1 MKVETVKMQ
10 LKSLHLSAAAGE
22 VDEVLARHGTAAELS
37 WLAELLERELDARR
51 ERAIMRRIENAEFPE
66 IKTLE
71 GFDWGFNR
79 RLDQAAIEEL
89 SDLEFIKRRGI
100 ALFLGQTGTGKTH
113 LALGLGL
120 KAAKEGLRV
129 YCASVKKLIAE
140 IELAR
145 ARGNLATLFRRI
157 LSAQLWIIDDW
168 GVVSMSREVSEEVFD
183 LLDRRKLNS
192 AMILTSNRDI
202 NEWGEVFA
210 DPVLANA
217 AIDRM
222 FEAAKIVAF
231 RGPSYRLKDRIVLPD
246 LSIGLEAQKQRT
258 PMPEDRRSRETAES
272 RSKLQRRKQ
281 EKC

>member
-1 MKVETVKMQ
+1 MNIETVKTQ
-10 LKSLHLSAAAGE
+10 LKLLHLSAAARE
-22 VDEVLARHGTAAELS
+22 VEEVLASHGSAVDLG
-37 WLAELLERELDARR
+37 WVAELLERELDARK
-51 ERAIMRRIENAEFPE
+51 ERAVTRRIENAEFPE
-66 IKTLE
+66 IKTIE

-79 RLDQAAIEEL
+79 KLDRAAIDEL
-89 SDLEFIKRRGI
+89 SDLELIKRRGI

-129 YCASVKKLIAE
+129 YCTSVKKLISE

-145 ARGNLATLFRRI
+145 ARNTLVSLFRRI

-202 NEWGEVFA
+202 EEWGEVFA
-210 DPVLANA
+210 DPVLASA

-222 FEAAKIVAF
+222 FEAAKIVVF
-231 RGPSYRLKDRIVLPD
+231 QGKSYRLKDRIVLPD
-246 LSIGLEAQKQRT
+246 LRLDITEKQGTPEAGERGGRADEKDVR
-258 PMPEDRRSRETAES
+258 
-272 RSKLQRRKQ
+272 KLQRRKG
-281 EKC
+281 

>member
-1 MKVETVKMQ
+1 MKVETIKTQ
-10 LKSLHLSAAAGE
+10 LKSLHLSAAASE
-22 VDEVLARHGTAAELS
+22 VEEVLSRHGAAADLS

-79 RLDQAAIEEL
+79 KLDKAAIEEL

-140 IELAR
+140 IEFAR
-145 ARGNLATLFRRI
+145 ARGSLANLFRRI

-202 NEWGEVFA
+202 AEWGEVFA

-222 FEAAKIVAF
+222 FEAAKAVVF
-231 RGPSYRLKDRIVLPD
+231 EGKSYRLKERIVLPD
-246 LSIGLEAQKQRT
+246 LRVD
-258 PMPEDRRSRETAES
+258 PVPDRKSVV
-272 RSKLQRRKQ
+272 
-281 EKC
+281 

>member
-1 MKVETVKMQ
+1 MKVETIKTQ

-22 VDEVLARHGTAAELS
+22 VEEVLARHGSAMDLG

-51 ERAIMRRIENAEFPE
+51 ERAIARRIENAEFPE
-66 IKTLE
+66 VKTLE

-79 RLDQAAIEEL
+79 KLDRAAVEEL

-120 KAAKEGLRV
+120 KAATEGLRV

-140 IELAR
+140 IEFAR
-145 ARGNLATLFRRI
+145 ARGSLASLFRRI

-222 FEAAKIVAF
+222 FEAAKVVVF
-231 RGPSYRLKDRIVLPD
+231 EGKSYRLKDRIVLPD
-246 LSIGLEAQKQRT
+246 LRLDPVAPKQRAA
-258 PMPEDRRSRETAES
+258 DQAES
-272 RSKLQRRKQ
+272 RGRRPAESDGKLRRRK
-281 EKC
+281 